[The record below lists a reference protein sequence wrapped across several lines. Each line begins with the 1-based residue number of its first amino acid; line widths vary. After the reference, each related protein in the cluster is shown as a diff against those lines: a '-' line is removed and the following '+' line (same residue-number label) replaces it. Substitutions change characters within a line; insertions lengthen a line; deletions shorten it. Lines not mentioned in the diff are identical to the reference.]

1 MVASINFTQ
10 ELRAQLYNLN
20 LLYQKHREIYENLLF
35 NFIKENEGEKLQVY
49 HDSKKYKTIG
59 IGFNMDSP
67 TAKKTWQQ
75 IFNGFLPFDEVYHGR
90 NITISQSRKIYTYVI
105 ANNRT
110 ELQYIYYNYWHR
122 LKANELVM
130 IEDLYWNGSSKLVGI
145 RTNFYHNIVNFAITA
160 DKKYLEK
167 ALTEV
172 KLYSNRENSKGIQN
186 RRNAQYEMGS
196 PISVSKLV

>member
-1 MVASINFTQ
+1 MVASINFIQ

-20 LLYQKHREIYENLLF
+20 LLHQKHREIYQNLLF

-49 HDSKKYKTIG
+49 RDSKKNKTIG

-67 TAKKTWQQ
+67 TARKVWQQ

-90 NITISQSRKIYTYVI
+90 SITINQSRKIYTYVI
-105 ANNRT
+105 ANNRA

-130 IEDLYWNGSSKLVGI
+130 IEDLYWNGSSKLVGL
-145 RTNFYHNIVNFAITA
+145 RTNFYKYMVNFAITS

-167 ALTEV
+167 ALIEV

-186 RRNAQYEMGS
+186 RRNAQWEMGL
-196 PISVSKLV
+196 PIRAFKS